1 MIVLIILIFSILFW
15 IVKYF
20 WDHRRFY
27 YLAYKIPTSSFDY
40 SFSGIYKFFTADNK
54 TMLNILNE
62 ILNNENEIVKIWLGH
77 ILLVVANNPDDIKT
91 IFNAKQC
98 YDKPSF
104 VKVCAKIEKGSL
116 FGYLEYWRSHR
127 KVMNPFFGLQGL
139 KALIPIFND
148 KSKIFIKNLEKM
160 IDKEAFNIFHNM
172 TALTLETILKVMEY
186 DVDIQNQESK
196 TRDVFIMNLDTCAKL
211 VFIRILKFWYHSK
224 IIFENSSLSK
234 LYYQSRSNCAM
245 AFTND
250 IVQNVRN
257 ETNNNEDEKHKSF
270 IQAMVNPRND
280 FTDDEI
286 KDEVHSIVLAGQ
298 DTSAIASSM
307 TLLVLAVFKDVQQRV
322 VDELYQVFGKTRD
335 TPYIE
340 FENVNELVYLEMVI
354 NEVMRLYPVVPFV
367 VRQVDEEIV
376 LGHKYTI
383 PVKAAVVVPISRVH
397 KNKKFWGDDA
407 EEFNPERFSKE
418 NISKI
423 HPYAFVPFTKGP
435 RMCLGYRYA
444 MMLMK
449 IQLANFLMRYEVDT
463 DLKLNELEFCC
474 HVTMT
479 VCQGYMIKVR
489 NRKC

>member
-15 IVKYF
+15 IIKYF

-196 TRDVFIMNLDTCAKL
+196 TRDVFIMNLDT
-211 VFIRILKFWYHSK
+211 
-224 IIFENSSLSK
+224 
-234 LYYQSRSNCAM
+234 SNCAM

-250 IVQNVRN
+250 IVQYVRN
-257 ETNNNEDEKHKSF
+257 KTNNNEDEQHKSF

-307 TLLVLAVFKDVQQRV
+307 TLLVLAVFKDVQQKV

-397 KNKKFWGDDA
+397 KNKKYWGDDA

-423 HPYAFVPFTKGP
+423 HPYAFVPFAKGP